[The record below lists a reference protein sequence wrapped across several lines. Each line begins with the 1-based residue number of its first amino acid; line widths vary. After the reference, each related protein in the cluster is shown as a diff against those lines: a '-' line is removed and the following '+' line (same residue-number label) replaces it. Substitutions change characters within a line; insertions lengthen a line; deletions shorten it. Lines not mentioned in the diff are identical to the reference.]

1 PYVAVLAFPDPDAV
15 WPTHAQERFR
25 STLAAAK
32 DVVVLQTSAPSTKQK
47 AGAALARRDD
57 WLFRHA
63 DEAVVV
69 WDGVDRAVGLQVRSL
84 HDRVGEDDVWVVA
97 P

>member
-1 PYVAVLAFPDPDAV
+1 VAVLAFPDPEKV
-15 WPTHAQERFR
+15 WPVASQERYR
-25 STLAAAK
+25 ALLAAAK
-32 DVVVLQTSAPSTKQK
+32 DVVVLQDRSPETKQK

-57 WLFRHA
+57 WMFRHA
-63 DEAVVV
+63 DEAVAV
-69 WDGVDRAVGLQVRSL
+69 WDGADRAVGLLVRSL